1 MTSTPTSNTTTVT
14 LPPVKLYLSAIP
26 DYPVSE
32 GQTVALHC
40 REIPVPDKV
49 IWKWKKLDV
58 TGDNDTWTEV
68 GSGPE
73 LSLTRPEQSGQYRCW
88 AQSLSTEFNESNVHT
103 VYIVSVHTTA
113 VDHLGIA
120 GFVFSLLAFILN
132 LAVVFWLLWQRFSA
146 TPTLPSTTKDHSITN
161 KAMDV
166 ARQAESEQ
174 DMYMNYTCTDE
185 DYTDLNPSTSN
196 ENSVYSSL
204 S

>member
-1 MTSTPTSNTTTVT
+1 MIILIFTGDFQSTKGYYTTYDNMTSTPTSNTTTVT

-103 VYIVSVHTTA
+103 VYIVSVHTT
-113 VDHLGIA
+113 G
-120 GFVFSLLAFILN
+120 
-132 LAVVFWLLWQRFSA
+132 WSA
-146 TPTLPSTTKDHSITN
+146 L
-161 KAMDV
+161 
-166 ARQAESEQ
+166 Q
-174 DMYMNYTCTDE
+174 
-185 DYTDLNPSTSN
+185 
-196 ENSVYSSL
+196 
-204 S
+204 